1 MVRLI
6 DSVKEGSGS
15 GRGSGGSPGGGSGEG
30 LGGGS
35 GGGSGGSGWRL
46 VSRVAV
52 ELELGLAQAPGT
64 KRRRKIMEV
73 SK

>member
-35 GGGSGGSGWRL
+35 GGSGWRP

-52 ELELGLAQAPGT
+52 ELELRLAQSPGT
-64 KRRRKIMEV
+64 KRRCKIMEV